1 MMTHLTDVI
10 NMWVLKMFFLAV
22 KDGNTTGK
30 MYLYVYLYI
39 WMYLY
44 VYCLK
49 FTALS
54 DTNVD
59 IRLHPLVSVRAEYH
73 FILF

>member
-10 NMWVLKMFFLAV
+10 NMWVLKMYFLAV
-22 KDGNTTGK
+22 KDGNTMVQEK
-30 MYLYVYLYI
+30 CF
-39 WMYLY
+39 YLY

-59 IRLHPLVSVRAEYH
+59 MRLHPLVSVRPEYH
-73 FILF
+73 FVLF

>member
-10 NMWVLKMFFLAV
+10 NMWVLELYFLEV
-22 KDGNTTGK
+22 KDGNTK
-30 MYLYVYLYI
+30 LQKKCI
-39 WMYLY
+39 YLY

-54 DTNVD
+54 YTNVD
-59 IRLHPLVSVRAEYH
+59 LRPHSLLSVRPEYY
-73 FILF
+73 FVVF